1 MVENIV
7 KTKSLLGRQA
17 CLSFL
22 NDTPLTT
29 ADNSSF
35 LEMSIVAGRG
45 EKGPPGFNNNIYNKV
60 SHEHTIETVGDPSSR
75 NLPELEREKV
85 AVIDRLQA
93 EGKIKSTGRSPVKL
107 RLFDK
112 SANDHLYVNTITKK
126 VPVAHDS

>member
-22 NDTPLTT
+22 NETPLNTSDNASY
-29 ADNSSF
+29 ADITKS
-35 LEMSIVAGRG
+35 LERG

-60 SHEHTIETVGDPSSR
+60 SHEHTIETVGDPIDR
-75 NLPELEREKV
+75 NLPELEKEKV

-93 EGKIKSTGRSPVKL
+93 EGKIVSTGRSPVKL
-107 RLFDK
+107 RLFES
-112 SANDHLYVNTITKK
+112 SA
-126 VPVAHDS
+126 